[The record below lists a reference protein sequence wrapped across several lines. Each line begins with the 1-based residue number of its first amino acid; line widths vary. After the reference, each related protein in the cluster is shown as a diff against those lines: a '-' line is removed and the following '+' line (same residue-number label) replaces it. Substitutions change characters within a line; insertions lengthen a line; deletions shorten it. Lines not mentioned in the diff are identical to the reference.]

1 MSNKRV
7 NYSISWTQ
15 LYTTWHPVPSLL
27 EQKLDQIEAELTD
40 FSDAQK
46 VLQKIM
52 SM

>member
-1 MSNKRV
+1 MDYKRV

-15 LYTTWHPVPSLL
+15 PYTAWHPEPSPL
-27 EQKLDQIEAELTD
+27 EQKLDQLESKLTD

>member
-1 MSNKRV
+1 MHDKNV

-15 LYTTWHPVPSLL
+15 PYTAWHPVPSLL
-27 EQKLDQIEAELTD
+27 EQKLDQLESELTD

>member
-15 LYTTWHPVPSLL
+15 LYTTWLPSLL

>member
-1 MSNKRV
+1 MDDKRV

-15 LYTTWHPVPSLL
+15 LYAAWHPSPSLL
-27 EQKLDQIEAELTD
+27 EQKLDQLESELTD